1 MPLDGGHDGPAA
13 ACVPLPATEAST
25 RGTATRVPILKA
37 VAALL
42 LTTLALLFLTG
53 NLPTP
58 GPDQALA
65 LRERL
70 LDLHARHPV
79 ASVAAY
85 MAGYVLMTACSIPGA
100 VFLTLTGG
108 AVFGFGMAL
117 AAVSAASTAGAC
129 LAFLSARHLLRAT
142 VRRLWP
148 GQLARIDA
156 AMAHGG
162 GSPDGPTQAGTQP
175 PSPFPESSDQASA
188 VHAAAGQASPARPP
202 SGVPGSGL
210 LSPGALCLLGL
221 RCVPVMPYWL
231 VNLLFGVTAMRLST
245 FATVSLLGMVP
256 LNALYVHAGAELGRI
271 RHLGDIISLRAGLAL
286 CLLAVAPLLL
296 RRLMGTQAA
305 RRCAGDH
312 RSPAQG

>member
-1 MPLDGGHDGPAA
+1 MTRRI
-13 ACVPLPATEAST
+13 PLPACGPTS
-25 RGTATRVPILKA
+25 RPGILWTL
-37 VAALL
+37 AALL
-42 LTTLALLFLTG
+42 MAALVLLAPTTLAALSALTG
-53 NLPTP
+53 HFPTL
-58 GPDQALA
+58 GPEDGLT
-65 LRERL
+65 LRDRL

-79 ASVAAY
+79 VSVAAY

-108 AVFGFGMAL
+108 AVFGFGVAL

-156 AMAHGG
+156 AMAQGG
-162 GSPDGPTQAGTQP
+162 GSPGGPTQAGTQP
-175 PSPFPESSDQASA
+175 PSPFPDSSDHASA

-210 LSPGALCLLGL
+210 ISPGALCLLGL

-296 RRLMGTQAA
+296 RRVARTPQARPCTGT
-305 RRCAGDH
+305 H
-312 RSPAQG
+312 PASATDPPR